1 MKYPLLIGVIVVCLF
16 SVGSAVAKAKG
27 EITILQK
34 DRSFVQDGSQVSSL
48 VVKTGVVLRFENADP
63 FAHNVFSLSPLKKFD
78 LGSYPKGQ
86 AKTVVFNKVGTAE
99 IECAIHPQMFLE
111 VTVE

>member
-1 MKYPLLIGVIVVCLF
+1 MKYTLLISTLIF
-16 SVGSAVAKAKG
+16 AVSGANAVMAKADK
-27 EITILQK
+27 EIVILQK
-34 DRSFVQDGSQVSSL
+34 DRAFVQGGSKVSSL
-48 VVKTGVVLRFENADP
+48 VVKPGDVIRFKNDDP

-78 LGSYPKGQ
+78 LGSYPKGKS
-86 AKTVVFNKVGTAE
+86 KTVVFKKKGTAE